1 MADRTYSILYW
12 PFAFTIKPCLFFT
25 ILFCIIFLI
34 IIIWSRKKKGNR
46 YDLKKINYNKAN
58 SNFFPSVSKVCASFI
73 CSGGICPREY
83 MS

>member
-1 MADRTYSILYW
+1 MSFIFDSV
-12 PFAFTIKPCLFFT
+12 FVLF
-25 ILFCIIFLI
+25 FLI

-58 SNFFPSVSKVCASFI
+58 SNFFLLVSKVCVSLI
-73 CSGGICPREY
+73 CSGGII